1 MQDERKV
8 YKLVKHYIKN
18 QLQMQLRGKVY
29 TLYYRITQHTQNTCP
44 ERPYFMSQWYVIWYY
59 NTNKVSGACDSG
71 TP

>member
-44 ERPYFMSQWYVIWYY
+44 ERPYFMSQ
-59 NTNKVSGACDSG
+59 
-71 TP
+71 